1 MFIDK
6 QLGQDRKWINI
17 DSDLIAENSYLYKKY
32 DIDKETIEYAMDKN
46 ERAHMDYN
54 RENGTITFIY
64 NVLDLEK
71 DKEYYET
78 IPMTFIVQDTRL
90 VTISNQD
97 NAYIIEQMVRYLESH
112 GELSIYK
119 LLFAGLEM
127 ISNAYYPII
136 DRLDKHKDEL
146 NRLLRK
152 TTTTKNLYA
161 LSDLETGMVYLVAA
175 AKQNRMLLEH
185 IKAHVIYR
193 RMNDV
198 EKEQFDDAMIEARQ
212 LVSMTELI
220 SNVLQQLSGSY
231 NNILNNN
238 LNDNLTTLTIF
249 EALLAV
255 LAVITG
261 FFGMNIP
268 LPMTEDPN
276 AWIYVSLCSFILWLI
291 LAKVMRWIV
300 KKIKKNRLG
309 EIRASSYL
317 E

>member
-17 DSDLIAENSYLYKKY
+17 DSDMIAENSYLYKKY
-32 DIDKETIEYAMDKN
+32 EIDKETIEYAMDKN

-136 DRLDKHKDEL
+136 DRLDS
-146 NRLLRK
+146 
-152 TTTTKNLYA
+152 T
-161 LSDLETGMVYLVAA
+161 
-175 AKQNRMLLEH
+175 
-185 IKAHVIYR
+185 
-193 RMNDV
+193 RMNSIV
-198 EKEQFDDAMIEARQ
+198 CFERQ
-212 LVSMTELI
+212 RRPRIFMPCLTLRPVWSI
-220 SNVLQQLSGSY
+220 WSQQPS
-231 NNILNNN
+231 
-238 LNDNLTTLTIF
+238 
-249 EALLAV
+249 
-255 LAVITG
+255 
-261 FFGMNIP
+261 
-268 LPMTEDPN
+268 
-276 AWIYVSLCSFILWLI
+276 
-291 LAKVMRWIV
+291 
-300 KKIKKNRLG
+300 KIG
-309 EIRASSYL
+309 CC
-317 E
+317 

>member
-1 MFIDK
+1 M
-6 QLGQDRKWINI
+6 
-17 DSDLIAENSYLYKKY
+17 
-32 DIDKETIEYAMDKN
+32 
-46 ERAHMDYN
+46 
-54 RENGTITFIY
+54 
-64 NVLDLEK
+64 DLEK

-185 IKAHVIYR
+185 IKAHAIYR

-212 LVSMTELI
+212 LASMTELI

-268 LPMTEDPN
+268 LPMTKDPN
-276 AWIYVSLCSFILWLI
+276 AWIYVSVCSFILWLI
-291 LAKVMRWIV
+291 LGKVMRWIV
-300 KKIKKNRLG
+300 KQR
-309 EIRASSYL
+309 
-317 E
+317 

>member
-6 QLGQDRKWINI
+6 QLGQNRKWINI
-17 DSDLIAENSYLYKKY
+17 DSDRITENSYLYKKY
-32 DIDKETIEYAMDKN
+32 DIDKETIEYALDKN

-64 NVLDLEK
+64 NVLNLEK

-78 IPMTFIVQDTRL
+78 IPMAFIVQDTRL
-90 VTISNQD
+90 VTISNQE
-97 NAYIIEQMVRYLESH
+97 NVYIIEQMMSYLEAH
-112 GELSIYK
+112 GELSIFK
-119 LLFAGLEM
+119 LL
-127 ISNAYYPII
+127 
-136 DRLDKHKDEL
+136 LDKHKDDL

-152 TTTTKNLYA
+152 TTTSKNLYA
-161 LSDLETGMVYLVAA
+161 LSDLETGMVYLLAA

-185 IKAHVIYR
+185 IKAHAIYR
-193 RMNDV
+193 RMDDI
-198 EKEQFDDAMIEARQ
+198 EKEQFDDAMIEANQ

-268 LPMTEDPN
+268 LPLTQDPN
-276 AWIYVSLCSFILWLI
+276 AWIYVSVCSFILWLL

-300 KKIKKNRLG
+300 KKR
-309 EIRASSYL
+309 
-317 E
+317 